1 MLQYDMWLVSPDKH
15 IDCVC
20 KNYDTR
26 QGNRLCPRCLGTGYK
41 IKIKKIKGV
50 RQPGTVSSSGMGVT
64 TETGI
69 YFFKEDYH
77 LKDDDLIIWNDEI
90 EQITKTERYCSDA
103 QKPVYYRCETKPKK
117 TDNKVFLNNFYR
129 AIGKPRRR

>member
-77 LKDDDLIIWNDEI
+77 LKEPKPNVIVPMPRNRFITDVKQNLKKQII
-90 EQITKTERYCSDA
+90 K
-103 QKPVYYRCETKPKK
+103 
-117 TDNKVFLNNFYR
+117 FF
-129 AIGKPRRR
+129 